1 MKLARDEATMVL
13 GASSGAG
20 ASRDNASI
28 QIAEASHATAH
39 AAWVLLPAEA
49 MRRGFKGTRS
59 FRRWCRRHRVEIRK
73 DGRREWI
80 SPLAVDRVVS
90 GLGEAERDPLGHAAS
105 EAVARFLGGR

>member
-1 MKLARDEATMVL
+1 MNSSVGL
-13 GASSGAG
+13 GASREALTLRNEARVESG
-20 ASRDNASI
+20 
-28 QIAEASHATAH
+28 EPSHEGTFAL
-39 AAWVLLPAEA
+39 WVLLPAEA

-59 FRRWCRRHRVEIRK
+59 FRRWCQRHRVEIRK